1 MLKHKKTLVI
11 FIMLLFS
18 SCSDAA
24 DEHQTNN
31 MSTNNMSTNNMST
44 NNMSTQIVGNS
55 DSSTMGNYC
64 VVDNDCNNSGDAVEF
79 CIDSYCR
86 SAGKLD
92 CESSDCIEGSFCVNN
107 LASYCNGCKVSS
119 ACLDPS
125 VCNSGFVPSQ
135 DCIPG
140 TAADD

>member
-1 MLKHKKTLVI
+1 
-11 FIMLLFS
+11 MLLFS

-24 DEHQTNN
+24 DEHQ
-31 MSTNNMSTNNMST
+31 TNNMST